1 MREEKITKAWNL
13 YEQGRS
19 YNNRLVP
26 NQYRLVDTNI
36 AFFIGNQWTHLP
48 ETDAMNSL
56 PKPVFNIIKRV
67 VSLFVASMTSSAT
80 KINFEPLTFVDGE
93 GIDDPSLNLARV
105 ANAEVEN
112 LFDKFKMDF
121 RIRDALFDGAVT
133 GDYCAH
139 FIFNPNKKPYGG
151 AFANTV
157 GEIEMEM
164 VDGINVMFGNPN
176 NRIVEE
182 QPYILIIGRDTVKN
196 LEAEIA
202 QHAADKKSGSK
213 SKSET
218 DLLTETIVPDSEYQ
232 WQAGEGG
239 KIELNGDETGKA
251 LVVYMYEKVPKKVD
265 KLDLNGQP
273 IMEYVLDKDGEP
285 IPETFEGKPLI
296 GIDGK
301 PKFKMRKVQETVET
315 VHVTKCTKNTVI
327 YEDIDTGLYYYPIA
341 WGNWERQKNQYHGR
355 SLVTGLIPNQ
365 IYINSMFAM
374 IMRHQQMMG
383 FPKIIYNGDLI
394 SQWSNEIGQAISVH
408 GVDLS
413 TNLNNVATS
422 IRTADMSTQI
432 MLAIDKAM
440 QYTKECMGA
449 TDAQLGN
456 VKPENTSALIALQSA
471 SIVPLENP
479 RACLYEWVEDIGRIL
494 LDMMGT
500 YYGVRTIV
508 RTTETEVPTGVFDQ
522 LGRPMMT
529 KQTVKAA
536 EEFDFSK
543 LKHIWLNT
551 KVDVGASTYWSR
563 IAMVQTLDNLK
574 RDGTLDIIQYLERM
588 PSEYI
593 PDKEALITQLKNQM
607 AQMPVGSQLGAEVQG
622 TGGGAGQA
630 LGGEALISTM
640 SPEQQAKFQ
649 SLPTEAK
656 KALLTQAQLNNVSN
670 GA

>member
-1 MREEKITKAWNL
+1 
-13 YEQGRS
+13 
-19 YNNRLVP
+19 
-26 NQYRLVDTNI
+26 
-36 AFFIGNQWTHLP
+36 
-48 ETDAMNSL
+48 
-56 PKPVFNIIKRV
+56 
-67 VSLFVASMTSSAT
+67 
-80 KINFEPLTFVDGE
+80 
-93 GIDDPSLNLARV
+93 
-105 ANAEVEN
+105 
-112 LFDKFKMDF
+112 
-121 RIRDALFDGAVT
+121 
-133 GDYCAH
+133 
-139 FIFNPNKKPYGG
+139 
-151 AFANTV
+151 
-157 GEIEMEM
+157 
-164 VDGINVMFGNPN
+164 
-176 NRIVEE
+176 
-182 QPYILIIGRDTVKN
+182 
-196 LEAEIA
+196 
-202 QHAADKKSGSK
+202 
-213 SKSET
+213 
-218 DLLTETIVPDSEYQ
+218 
-232 WQAGEGG
+232 
-239 KIELNGDETGKA
+239 
-251 LVVYMYEKVPKKVD
+251 
-265 KLDLNGQP
+265 
-273 IMEYVLDKDGEP
+273 
-285 IPETFEGKPLI
+285 
-296 GIDGK
+296 
-301 PKFKMRKVQETVET
+301 
-315 VHVTKCTKNTVI
+315 
-327 YEDIDTGLYYYPIA
+327 
-341 WGNWERQKNQYHGR
+341 
-355 SLVTGLIPNQ
+355 
-365 IYINSMFAM
+365 
-374 IMRHQQMMG
+374 
-383 FPKIIYNGDLI
+383 
-394 SQWSNEIGQAISVH
+394 
-408 GVDLS
+408 
-413 TNLNNVATS
+413 
-422 IRTADMSTQI
+422 MSTQI

-508 RTTETEVPTGVFDQ
+508 RTTETEVPTGVYDQ

-529 KQTVKAA
+529 KQTIKAA